1 MMSTSP
7 SVELSLAIAWLD
19 GGSIPTTVSGDV
31 VNVSGGVDGNSSS
44 SSNSSSSGS
53 SSSSHSS
60 TPAANAISLLLNLHD
75 RITREGLSSS
85 SNEILEDVPTTNLEL
100 LSVEYHL
107 GRAHLMLP
115 QTTPDSN
122 DSHISGRQ
130 PQSAIDR
137 RRNVKIAIEYYFA
150 FLKGLERLGEHMLEN
165 ETLVEYHRLLD
176 NDDVDDDIDNDDNVD
191 GHINNNQLPRRS
203 MNNRSRSNNPALMRE
218 MKIRHYQRKKA
229 IEQRKQQYQSQLQR
243 RSRLGL
249 SNDDILDGY
258 DSENLV
264 RAYHI
269 ETLRHYAENSL
280 EEISSSMLELEM
292 LQLSIRMNSCSNDN
306 SNGGNGNNDIRMA
319 KQQQRR
325 VTTTST
331 TQQQQQQQQQPPL
344 QMTQI
349 VKNPLNGELVLL
361 PKHAVGGQLL
371 TTNTT
376 SIIKRTDIANT
387 IFRPSWNL
395 PTMTLQQLGDIEY
408 ANAIH
413 RAEQQRIVESQSL
426 YQPRRYDQLVRDGME
441 DDSNLVEQSAKLD
454 REWDDWK
461 DENPKVCGNKMSER
475 GDRNF

>member
-1 MMSTSP
+1 VT
-7 SVELSLAIAWLD
+7 
-19 GGSIPTTVSGDV
+19 
-31 VNVSGGVDGNSSS
+31 
-44 SSNSSSSGS
+44 
-53 SSSSHSS
+53 
-60 TPAANAISLLLNLHD
+60 
-75 RITREGLSSS
+75 S

-107 GRAHLMLP
+107 GRAYLMLP

-243 RSRLGL
+243 RLRLKL
-249 SNDDILDGY
+249 SDDEILDGY

-292 LQLSIRMNSCSNDN
+292 LQLSIRMSNSSSYSND
-306 SNGGNGNNDIRMA
+306 GNGNDSRMA
-319 KQQQRR
+319 KQQQT

-331 TQQQQQQQQQPPL
+331 TQQQQQPQQQPL

-361 PKHAVGGQLL
+361 PKHSVGGQLL
-371 TTNTT
+371 TTNTNTT

-395 PTMTLQQLGDIEY
+395 PTMTLQQLGDMEY
-408 ANAIH
+408 ADAIQ
-413 RAEQQRIVESQSL
+413 RAEQQRHVESQAM

-441 DDSNLVEQSAKLD
+441 DDTYLVEQSAKLD
-454 REWDDWK
+454 RDWDDWK
-461 DENPKVCGNKMSER
+461 DENPKGCGNKMSER

>member
-1 MMSTSP
+1 M
-7 SVELSLAIAWLD
+7 
-19 GGSIPTTVSGDV
+19 
-31 VNVSGGVDGNSSS
+31 DGNSSS
-44 SSNSSSSGS
+44 SSNSSSD
-53 SSSSHSS
+53 SSSHSS
-60 TPAANAISLLLNLHD
+60 TPVANAISLLLNLHD
-75 RITREGLSSS
+75 RITREGVVTS

-100 LSVEYHL
+100 LGVEYHL

-115 QTTPDSN
+115 QTTPD
-122 DSHISGRQ
+122 DSDGHISGRQ
-130 PQSAIDR
+130 PQSAIVR
-137 RRNVKIAIEYYFA
+137 KKNVKIAMEYYFA

-176 NDDVDDDIDNDDNVD
+176 NDDVNDNDDVDDNID

-203 MNNRSRSNNPALMRE
+203 MNSRSRTNPALMRE
-218 MKIRHYQRKKA
+218 MKIRHYQRKKV
-229 IEQRKQQYQSQLQR
+229 IEKRKQQYQSQLQR
-243 RSRLGL
+243 RSRLKL
-249 SNDDILDGY
+249 SDDEILDGY

-292 LQLSIRMNSCSNDN
+292 LQLSIRMSSCSNDN
-306 SNGGNGNNDIRMA
+306 NHGGNGNGDDSRMTNQ
-319 KQQQRR
+319 QQQRT

-331 TQQQQQQQQQPPL
+331 TQQQPQQPL

-371 TTNTT
+371 TTTTTNTT

-387 IFRPSWNL
+387 VFRPSWNL
-395 PTMTLQQLGDIEY
+395 PTMTLQQLGDMEY
-408 ANAIH
+408 TNAIH
-413 RAEQQRIVESQSL
+413 RAEQQRHYESQAM

-441 DDSNLVEQSAKLD
+441 DDSNLVDQSAKLD
-454 REWDDWK
+454 RDWDDWK
-461 DENPKVCGNKMSER
+461 DENPKGCGNKMSER